1 MLREDQMQNP
11 YETPYP
17 VAGTVEQAEAS
28 RRFLQRVYGWMFFGL
43 ALTAL
48 MAYYTVSEPELL
60 RAVVGNQAVF
70 FGLIIG
76 ELVLVLVISGMIRRL
91 SPAVA
96 SLLFIVY
103 SLLNGLTLSVI
114 LLVYTQQSVASA
126 FLVCAAM
133 FGALSLYGL
142 TTRRSLDGLG
152 AFCSM
157 GLTGLVVA
165 MLVSLFWRNNM
176 LEFVINCVGIIV
188 FTGLTAY
195 DTRKLKEM
203 SVHAGAEG
211 SMAQSTAILGALV
224 LYLDFINLFL
234 FILRFMGS
242 RRD

>member
-1 MLREDQMQNP
+1 MLREAHMQNP
-11 YETPYP
+11 YENPYP
-17 VAGTVEQAEAS
+17 VTGTFEQAEAS

-114 LLVYTQQSVASA
+114 LLVYTQQSIASA

-142 TTRRSLDGLG
+142 TTRHSLDGLG

-176 LEFVINCVGIIV
+176 LEFIINCVGIIV

-203 SVHAGAEG
+203 SASVGQDGA
-211 SMAQSTAILGALV
+211 MAQSAAILGALV

>member
-1 MLREDQMQNP
+1 MHNP
-11 YETPYP
+11 YENPYP
-17 VAGTVEQAEAS
+17 AVGTFEQAEAS

-48 MAYYTVSEPELL
+48 MAYYTVSEPGLL

-76 ELVLVLVISGMIRRL
+76 ELVLVLVISAMIRRL

-114 LLVYTQQSVASA
+114 LLVYTQESIASA

-133 FGALSLYGL
+133 FGALSLFGL

-152 AFCSM
+152 AFCTM

-195 DTRKLKEM
+195 DTRKLKQM
-203 SVHAGAEG
+203 SASVGAEG
-211 SMAQSTAILGALV
+211 SVAQSAAILGALT

-234 FILRFMGS
+234 FILRFMGG